1 MKRCLILTGGK
12 LSLAFAGSFL
22 KEHKFEKV
30 VAVDGGL
37 EAAKELDII
46 PDVIV
51 GDFDT
56 VHPEILAYYRK
67 MEHIVWEVHQP
78 EKDDTDTQLGL
89 SKTLMLYPEA
99 TITLIGATGGRIDHL
114 LANLWLPLEP
124 RFKSHAQQLVI
135 SDRQNHLTFYLPGEH
150 SITQLPEM
158 KYLAYCCLTPVTQLA
173 IRKSKYELEPTDV
186 SQPTSYA
193 SNEFISDTAEFSFLE
208 GVVAVIQSR
217 D

>member
-78 EKDDTDTQLGL
+78 EKDDTDTMLAVKQALSVGAEEIQIYGGLGGRFDHSIANVQTLRYL
-89 SKTLMLYPEA
+89 SEHGAVGSLCDAQNWMTVQTTVTVRQYPRRDGWYFSLLSLSDTCTGV
-99 TITLIGATGGRIDHL
+99 TITGAKYCLQNGTLH
-114 LANLWLPLEP
+114 ANFPLG
-124 RFKSHAQQLVI
+124 I
-135 SDRQNHLTFYLPGEH
+135 
-150 SITQLPEM
+150 
-158 KYLAYCCLTPVTQLA
+158 
-173 IRKSKYELEPTDV
+173 
-186 SQPTSYA
+186 
-193 SNEFISDTAEFSFLE
+193 SNEIVVEQAEISLQTGTLLVLYTKDA
-208 GVVAVIQSR
+208 
-217 D
+217 

>member
-67 MEHIVWEVHQP
+67 WNTSYGKYISRKRMIQ
-78 EKDDTDTQLGL
+78 TQ
-89 SKTLMLYPEA
+89 
-99 TITLIGATGGRIDHL
+99 
-114 LANLWLPLEP
+114 NLPLS
-124 RFKSHAQQLVI
+124 RL
-135 SDRQNHLTFYLPGEH
+135 LP
-150 SITQLPEM
+150 
-158 KYLAYCCLTPVTQLA
+158 
-173 IRKSKYELEPTDV
+173 
-186 SQPTSYA
+186 
-193 SNEFISDTAEFSFLE
+193 
-208 GVVAVIQSR
+208 
-217 D
+217 

>member
-1 MKRCLILTGGK
+1 MERCLILTGGK

-78 EKDDTDTQLGL
+78 EKDDTDTELAIKRAL
-89 SKTLMLYPEA
+89 PF
-99 TITLIGATGGRIDHL
+99 GRY
-114 LANLWLPLEP
+114 AP
-124 RFKSHAQQLVI
+124 RR
-135 SDRQNHLTFYLPGEH
+135 SDTDGSGSLRSLHKYLFAGTETADGYFRPYDLTFL
-150 SITQLPEM
+150 L
-158 KYLAYCCLTPVTQLA
+158 
-173 IRKSKYELEPTDV
+173 
-186 SQPTSYA
+186 
-193 SNEFISDTAEFSFLE
+193 
-208 GVVAVIQSR
+208 
-217 D
+217 

>member
-56 VHPEILAYYRK
+56 VHPSYGKYISRK
-67 MEHIVWEVHQP
+67 RMIQ
-78 EKDDTDTQLGL
+78 TQ
-89 SKTLMLYPEA
+89 
-99 TITLIGATGGRIDHL
+99 
-114 LANLWLPLEP
+114 NLPLS
-124 RFKSHAQQLVI
+124 RL
-135 SDRQNHLTFYLPGEH
+135 LP
-150 SITQLPEM
+150 
-158 KYLAYCCLTPVTQLA
+158 
-173 IRKSKYELEPTDV
+173 
-186 SQPTSYA
+186 
-193 SNEFISDTAEFSFLE
+193 
-208 GVVAVIQSR
+208 
-217 D
+217 

>member
-56 VHPEILAYYRK
+56 VHRRYWPITGKWNTSYGKYISRK
-67 MEHIVWEVHQP
+67 RMIQ
-78 EKDDTDTQLGL
+78 TQ
-89 SKTLMLYPEA
+89 
-99 TITLIGATGGRIDHL
+99 
-114 LANLWLPLEP
+114 NLPL
-124 RFKSHAQQLVI
+124 SGL
-135 SDRQNHLTFYLPGEH
+135 LP
-150 SITQLPEM
+150 
-158 KYLAYCCLTPVTQLA
+158 
-173 IRKSKYELEPTDV
+173 
-186 SQPTSYA
+186 
-193 SNEFISDTAEFSFLE
+193 
-208 GVVAVIQSR
+208 
-217 D
+217 

>member
-78 EKDDTDTQLGL
+78 ERMIQTQ
-89 SKTLMLYPEA
+89 
-99 TITLIGATGGRIDHL
+99 
-114 LANLWLPLEP
+114 NLPLS
-124 RFKSHAQQLVI
+124 RL
-135 SDRQNHLTFYLPGEH
+135 LP
-150 SITQLPEM
+150 
-158 KYLAYCCLTPVTQLA
+158 
-173 IRKSKYELEPTDV
+173 
-186 SQPTSYA
+186 
-193 SNEFISDTAEFSFLE
+193 
-208 GVVAVIQSR
+208 
-217 D
+217 

>member
-56 VHPEILAYYRK
+56 VRSEILSWPITGKWNTSYGKYISRK
-67 MEHIVWEVHQP
+67 RMIQ
-78 EKDDTDTQLGL
+78 TQ
-89 SKTLMLYPEA
+89 
-99 TITLIGATGGRIDHL
+99 
-114 LANLWLPLEP
+114 NLPL
-124 RFKSHAQQLVI
+124 SGL
-135 SDRQNHLTFYLPGEH
+135 LP
-150 SITQLPEM
+150 
-158 KYLAYCCLTPVTQLA
+158 
-173 IRKSKYELEPTDV
+173 
-186 SQPTSYA
+186 
-193 SNEFISDTAEFSFLE
+193 
-208 GVVAVIQSR
+208 
-217 D
+217 